1 MNKNKIKFKY
11 LLGVWKSLPDY
22 PTKEDV
28 VHELSVFLVKDGR
41 PNGDFSSQTFKSVF
55 GSGWEKSRHGE
66 IISSMIS
73 SEEFE
78 QTNKSTETKRWYRIK
93 NNPYYSN

>member
-11 LLGVWKSLPDY
+11 LLGVWKSLPGY
-22 PTKEDV
+22 PSREDV
-28 VHELSVFLVKDGR
+28 IYELSVFLIKDGR

-55 GSGWEKSRHGE
+55 GPGWEKNQHGE
-66 IISSMIS
+66 IINSLIS
-73 SEEFE
+73 SGEFE

-93 NNPYYSN
+93 NSPYYSN